1 MVRAVKPG
9 KKSGVAAFFGCNPRH
24 ESVAQSEAPIDVFSL
39 APGAGSSADT
49 GTRGHAASTSGSV
62 VTVNHRLAEK
72 DGVNLLPTEVTNH
85 SAAAGHVT
93 ASSPLIGCRSPSAWP
108 TSGWGRCP
116 RWCSASRR
124 GPSTTA

>member
-93 ASSPLIGCRSPSAWP
+93 TIVISDWLLCSGGEEDLRHCRHSRHQGEQRQGEED
-108 TSGWGRCP
+108 SG
-116 RWCSASRR
+116 
-124 GPSTTA
+124 